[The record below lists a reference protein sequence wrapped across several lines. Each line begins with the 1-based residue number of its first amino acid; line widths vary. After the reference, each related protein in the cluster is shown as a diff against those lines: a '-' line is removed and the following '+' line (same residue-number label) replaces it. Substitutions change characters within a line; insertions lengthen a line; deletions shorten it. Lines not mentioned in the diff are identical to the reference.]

1 MFATRSVSFG
11 LSQVSDLS
19 EINNSISFALVLP
32 GIELVFCIRGSYHDT
47 FSISAEKI
55 VKNKPLI

>member
-1 MFATRSVSFG
+1 MFVTRSVSFG

-32 GIELVFCIRGSYHDT
+32 GIELAFCIRGSYHDT
-47 FSISAEKI
+47 FSISAEK
-55 VKNKPLI
+55 NC